1 MKPTYPCNDIARSY
15 LERYESILAEMIRGM
30 TQAELTDSISHDFI
44 VRMIPHHRAAIEMS
58 ENLLRYTTNLPLQRI
73 ARRIIREQTQSIA
86 QLEQALPLCGQ
97 PAGPQALRDYRRR
110 AEQIQTRMFRAMEN
124 ARRDNRLNCDFMS
137 EMIPHHRGA
146 VELSRNAL
154 RFSLCPQLLP
164 ILEAIIRSQTR
175 GIHQMQALARQLGC
189 SLDRNPR
196 SC

>member
-137 EMIPHHRGA
+137 EMIPHHRARWSCPATPCGFLCARSYCPFWKRSSAPRRGA
-146 VELSRNAL
+146 S
-154 RFSLCPQLLP
+154 
-164 ILEAIIRSQTR
+164 IRCRRWHDS
-175 GIHQMQALARQLGC
+175 
-189 SLDRNPR
+189 
-196 SC
+196 